1 MTGLG
6 RSDRS
11 PLSPFKPGVLGSSPS
26 RGASF
31 LPHLIPSYAFA
42 MLLSAKTLL
51 FLGHCYRLGRIGWS
65 KIKIR
70 TQRFAP
76 EGAVRAAWRIIVDPC
91 NNNQKNQKKQNP
103 CMAGKL
109 RKIKACPDPG
119 TSYNLQQAVS
129 MIYFYEESS

>member
-1 MTGLG
+1 
-6 RSDRS
+6 
-11 PLSPFKPGVLGSSPS
+11 
-26 RGASF
+26 
-31 LPHLIPSYAFA
+31 

-91 NNNQKNQKKQNP
+91 NNNQKNQKNKNPVWRASSERSRPAQILGPPTTYNKQS
-103 CMAGKL
+103 
-109 RKIKACPDPG
+109 R
-119 TSYNLQQAVS
+119 
-129 MIYFYEESS
+129 